1 MKLSR
6 IGWQLTVDNRG
17 QRVKFDQDRSPECT
31 FLASHVVCGSAP
43 TTSCYLMGF
52 DERSSKNCDHRK
64 RWLEEKLKNLQ
75 RDEEAGCY
83 NCRCRNMKNPTRE
96 SIDASHD

>member
-1 MKLSR
+1 MARLARAEVFDPSEIVAVHL
-6 IGWQLTVDNRG
+6 IGETVR
-17 QRVKFDQDRSPECT
+17 
-31 FLASHVVCGSAP
+31 
-43 TTSCYLMGF
+43 SCYLMGF